1 MDRASIGSA
10 VPRILIV
17 DDEPLVAMMVAE
29 WVEELGHE
37 VAGPYWDKSSALAL
51 VEATPPDAAIVD
63 VSLGAGSGY
72 TVAESLAQRKI
83 PFVFATGHAEG
94 SLMPRFSGTPVL
106 VKPYDF
112 ADVDVAIGKMIGRG
126 PS

>member
-1 MDRASIGSA
+1 MASGWRNSA
-10 VPRILIV
+10 TKSRDLF
-17 DDEPLVAMMVAE
+17 
-29 WVEELGHE
+29 GT
-37 VAGPYWDKSSALAL
+37 KSSALAL
-51 VEATPPDAAIVD
+51 VEATPPDAAIID

-72 TVAESLAQRKI
+72 RVAESLAQRKI

-112 ADVDVAIGKMIGRG
+112 ADGDVAIGKMIGRG
-126 PS
+126 AS